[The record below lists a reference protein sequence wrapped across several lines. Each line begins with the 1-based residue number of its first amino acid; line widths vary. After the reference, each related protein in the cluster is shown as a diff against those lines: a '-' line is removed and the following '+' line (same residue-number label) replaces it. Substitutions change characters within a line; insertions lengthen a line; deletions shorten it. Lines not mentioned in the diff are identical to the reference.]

1 MTSIK
6 IAGIGGSLRK
16 DSFNTKLIH
25 QAKELMPHNSVL
37 EIVSV
42 GNLPLY
48 NQDDDEN
55 PSKEVIAFK
64 DSLRSSHGVLIVSP
78 EYNYSLPGFL
88 KNAVDIA
95 SRPPADNVLRGKP
108 VAIMSASSGAF
119 GGMRA
124 QYHWRQVFHFLD
136 MKQIGRPEVFV
147 NHAQEKFDQSGRL
160 KDESTITLIRD
171 LLNHLVNAAIEYSHI
186 Q

>member
-16 DSFNTKLIH
+16 DSFNTKLI
-25 QAKELMPHNSVL
+25 QLAKELMPDNSVL
-37 EIVSV
+37 DIIPV
-42 GNLPLY
+42 GKLPLY
-48 NQDDDEN
+48 NQDDDEK
-55 PSKEVIAFK
+55 PTREVVAFK
-64 DSLRSSHGVLIVSP
+64 DSLRQSSGVLVVSP

-108 VAIMSASSGAF
+108 VALMSASSGAF

-136 MKQIGRPEVFV
+136 MRQISRPEVFV
-147 NHAQEKFDQSGRL
+147 NYAQEKFDQSGRL
-160 KDESTITLIRD
+160 KDPNTITLIRD
-171 LLNHLVNAAIEYSHI
+171 LLNHLVNAAIEYSRI